1 MKVIMTNL
9 EILNKYIELIKIF
22 NETDALIL
30 PIKVNYTLQKNI
42 ATLSIQVSLIEK
54 MRDSIGK
61 KFGTYTPD
69 ENMYTIPPENLERAS
84 DELKILMNSKE
95 EVEIRKIA
103 FQELQDLTLTS
114 KQMQALLFMIE
125 EE

>member
-1 MKVIMTNL
+1 
-9 EILNKYIELIKIF
+9 
-22 NETDALIL
+22 
-30 PIKVNYTLQKNI
+30 
-42 ATLSIQVSLIEK
+42 

>member
-42 ATLSIQVSLIEK
+42 ASLSIQVSLIEK